1 MVVTPTAPEP
11 RRGKAPPIAF
21 FSGDDPALLLDD
33 WIPSLERAAQWNGW
47 TSQEKLIQLP
57 GYLMGRALQEW
68 HLLTS
73 DEQKSYSAALDA
85 LRSRLDPGNKT
96 MAAQEFRHSLQ
107 RPKESVT
114 EFIRRIEKAYLIA
127 YGKDALNNDTRDTL
141 LYGQLYEGLRHEL
154 MCGPSVSGS
163 QGYKELCVA
172 AKAEERRLAAL
183 NQRQQLK
190 STDGMI
196 TYRQSGLHQSRGA
209 FRDISTENIQAK
221 TSSSQPSTLRKC
233 YNCGKP
239 GHLATT
245 CRQPKR
251 ESQGRTGTAK
261 QVQSKLT
268 SAQVPQESHPV
279 TLQDLLY
286 SSSEEES
293 DPKTY
298 SVRIQDSGSAVKC
311 AKVLIQGV
319 PAYGLVDTGADITI
333 IGGSLF
339 QKVATVARLRR
350 RDFKKADK
358 TPHTYNQQTFRLDG
372 RMDLDVTFGERTLNT
387 PVYIKVDAA
396 DQLLLSE
403 GTCRQLGIVSYHP
416 AVETWRGGGR
426 ASQLSKQHSW
436 SRLPATGRTTEE
448 PLEGRQKTTSS
459 TSDSSDSQ
467 ARVPLIR
474 VNLVQ
479 TTHLLPHQSRVVEVR
494 VDVDGQEVT
503 EAPLLLESMQFDCGV
518 DMEEALIETSTDG
531 MAFVIISNRTGISQ
545 TVEENSSFGRATPVS
560 VIEPMSIQVVNETAP
575 CSQGTHLTSQ
585 NMLSNSALG
594 DATKQEGPTMEDL
607 RPDNSEMDIATVA
620 KIHVEPYALRIK
632 NLKAT
637 IGPTELL
644 NSQQRQD
651 LFSMLCQHHAA
662 FALDDMERGETN
674 MIEMTIDTGSAE
686 PRRCTPRRMPFV
698 VRQEVANQLKHMQ
711 EAGVVQP
718 SSSPW
723 ASPVVMVK
731 KKDGTHR
738 FCVDYRQLNEVTKAD
753 TYPLPRID
761 DLLDQ
766 LGQCRYF
773 STLDLASGYWQIR
786 MENTSREKTA
796 FVTPQGLYEFFVMP
810 FGLTNAPAVFQRL
823 MQKVL
828 AGLNPDCGPDFVAV
842 YIDDV
847 LVFSRTLEEHMTHVQ
862 RVLERIKQAGLK
874 LKPSKCFFAR
884 REVEYLGHLVT
895 PEGLKTNPKLIEAIK
910 QFPRPTD
917 VSGVRRFLGLASY
930 YRRFIEGFSKIAE
943 PLRELTRKNAV
954 FQWTSAS
961 ACEQAMTHLKDQLTN
976 APVLAYPSFDKPYT
990 VETDASISGLGA
1002 VLSQVQDDKKLHPVA
1017 YASRSLTAAERNY
1030 SITELEALAVVWALT
1045 RFHSYLYGQT
1055 VTVITDHA
1063 SVKAV
1068 LETPNPSGKYS
1079 RWWTKVYGAGMKDVH
1094 IVYRSGKLNHV
1105 ADALSRSPCGAS
1117 STTELDG
1124 RNDQV
1129 AIIKTQPAEEIIA
1142 STNFWAC
1149 IQRQEKQVTM

>member
-1 MVVTPTAPEP
+1 MENLRIAARREQSTSAAAVRVTDEVGDMAKELQEVRCQLEKVTLAWESALAREAEQKGELQAVLRDREEMAYSFTAEIETLQQALSDEKLKTKRNWKINCEYLMEQDHVLTEKEEEIQNLQQQLAKLSARTSEDKRATDSPSHLSEVRTIDDVVSGRSSLPHDAVGTGKEVMRDGTSGETTHPVLLVDSIASTTKSRVTAAGHLGEHSMVVTPTAPEP

-209 FRDISTENIQAK
+209 FRDISTENVQAK

-233 YNCGKP
+233 YNCGKA
-239 GHLATT
+239 GHLAAT

-251 ESQGRTGTAK
+251 ESQGRKGTAK

-298 SVRIQDSGSAVKC
+298 SIRIQDSGSAVKC

-426 ASQLSKQHSW
+426 ASQLSKQHS
-436 SRLPATGRTTEE
+436 
-448 PLEGRQKTTSS
+448 
-459 TSDSSDSQ
+459 
-467 ARVPLIR
+467 
-474 VNLVQ
+474 
-479 TTHLLPHQSRVVEVR
+479 
-494 VDVDGQEVT
+494 
-503 EAPLLLESMQFDCGV
+503 
-518 DMEEALIETSTDG
+518 
-531 MAFVIISNRTGISQ
+531 
-545 TVEENSSFGRATPVS
+545 
-560 VIEPMSIQVVNETAP
+560 
-575 CSQGTHLTSQ
+575 
-585 NMLSNSALG
+585 
-594 DATKQEGPTMEDL
+594 
-607 RPDNSEMDIATVA
+607 
-620 KIHVEPYALRIK
+620 
-632 NLKAT
+632 
-637 IGPTELL
+637 
-644 NSQQRQD
+644 
-651 LFSMLCQHHAA
+651 
-662 FALDDMERGETN
+662 
-674 MIEMTIDTGSAE
+674 
-686 PRRCTPRRMPFV
+686 
-698 VRQEVANQLKHMQ
+698 
-711 EAGVVQP
+711 
-718 SSSPW
+718 
-723 ASPVVMVK
+723 
-731 KKDGTHR
+731 
-738 FCVDYRQLNEVTKAD
+738 
-753 TYPLPRID
+753 
-761 DLLDQ
+761 
-766 LGQCRYF
+766 
-773 STLDLASGYWQIR
+773 
-786 MENTSREKTA
+786 
-796 FVTPQGLYEFFVMP
+796 
-810 FGLTNAPAVFQRL
+810 
-823 MQKVL
+823 
-828 AGLNPDCGPDFVAV
+828 
-842 YIDDV
+842 
-847 LVFSRTLEEHMTHVQ
+847 
-862 RVLERIKQAGLK
+862 
-874 LKPSKCFFAR
+874 
-884 REVEYLGHLVT
+884 
-895 PEGLKTNPKLIEAIK
+895 
-910 QFPRPTD
+910 
-917 VSGVRRFLGLASY
+917 
-930 YRRFIEGFSKIAE
+930 
-943 PLRELTRKNAV
+943 
-954 FQWTSAS
+954 
-961 ACEQAMTHLKDQLTN
+961 
-976 APVLAYPSFDKPYT
+976 
-990 VETDASISGLGA
+990 
-1002 VLSQVQDDKKLHPVA
+1002 
-1017 YASRSLTAAERNY
+1017 
-1030 SITELEALAVVWALT
+1030 
-1045 RFHSYLYGQT
+1045 
-1055 VTVITDHA
+1055 
-1063 SVKAV
+1063 
-1068 LETPNPSGKYS
+1068 
-1079 RWWTKVYGAGMKDVH
+1079 
-1094 IVYRSGKLNHV
+1094 
-1105 ADALSRSPCGAS
+1105 
-1117 STTELDG
+1117 
-1124 RNDQV
+1124 
-1129 AIIKTQPAEEIIA
+1129 
-1142 STNFWAC
+1142 
-1149 IQRQEKQVTM
+1149 